1 MRLLLLSTGGRPSR
15 FFRHARAELKEF
27 LAGRHR
33 IGFVTAANLNDEIA
47 YFARAKAFFRT
58 IGIVAEHIRWQ
69 TPPKSLDHL
78 DAIVVGGGNTYA
90 LLDRL
95 RRSGLLRE
103 IRRVVRAGT
112 PYIGASAG
120 TNIAGPNILTTN
132 DWNVVGNRRFDAL
145 GFVPW
150 NINVHYPAAPRA
162 EHGRAKFSETRD
174 QRIAEFHNAKHP
186 VTGLPLHRNPVVG
199 IEEAACILV
208 EGSQATVRGTGR
220 VRWFVAGMKPQW
232 VRPDQQLPLWGART
246 K

>member
-1 MRLLLLSTGGRPSR
+1 MRLLLLSTGGRPAR
-15 FFRHARAELKEF
+15 LFRHARAELKEF

-33 IGFVTAANLNDEIA
+33 IGFVTAANLNDEAA
-47 YFARAKAFFRT
+47 YFARAKAFFKT
-58 IGIVAEHIRWQ
+58 IGIRAEHIRWQ
-69 TPPKSLDHL
+69 APPTSLDHL

-95 RRSGLLRE
+95 RTSGLLRE

-145 GFVPW
+145 RLVPW

-162 EHGRAKFSETRD
+162 EQGRAKFSESRD
-174 QRIAEFHNAKHP
+174 QRIAEFHKARHL
-186 VTGLPLHRNPVVG
+186 VTGLPLHRNPGVG
-199 IEEAACILV
+199 VEEAACIWV
-208 EGSQATVRGTGR
+208 EGSEATVRGTGR
-220 VRWFVAGMKPQW
+220 VRWFQPGMKPQW
-232 VRPDQQLPLWGART
+232 IRTGGQIPFDTARV
-246 K
+246 